1 MSLDLPPRSF
11 ISETYHADLLALMPH
26 IELKVLIGRYA
37 CFYSLKDR
45 QKQNLTET
53 VRHYVDYLS
62 RFFPITHPSPLNQR
76 WRRNNPWFLKETK
89 PALDNGYPE

>member
-45 QKQNLTET
+45 QKQNLTKT

-62 RFFPITHPSPLNQR
+62 RFFPITHPSP
-76 WRRNNPWFLKETK
+76 
-89 PALDNGYPE
+89 